1 MIKLDNKYHIVTIT
15 DSDKI
20 HQWIFEL
27 LGKSVMVS
35 KVFTVSKYISEGY
48 WLITK
53 EKMETL
59 QWRNQE
65 DTTLNKAI
73 ISNNRTK

>member
-48 WLITK
+48 LTIVIFGKHLLEIAQYLI
-53 EKMETL
+53 
-59 QWRNQE
+59 
-65 DTTLNKAI
+65 
-73 ISNNRTK
+73 

>member
-27 LGKSVMVS
+27 LGKSEMVS